1 MKKKHKLLSASIFAL
16 LTIVSQNIFAGD
28 NIPWEGHDLWNETSL
43 YFIYGKVKPVTN
55 ENTVFLYNV
64 QAGKEK
70 GNVNCYFNSFGH
82 WGVEGT
88 LFEVGMPLYLKS
100 LQNIKTGGD
109 KKCIKTWIYTNPDE
123 RIHVNNKVAWL
134 WGMGNNDNNGVI
146 TDRVQEDETKK
157 QGSITW
163 YFKPIEKTKR
173 YNIFVYNKNGKRAF
187 LGRIWGQQRKN
198 DLRKYTLICDE
209 IDPNKAKNDE
219 NYQWIVVTRKDIIKQ
234 FNNDALTK
242 IVDYFHPLN
251 ATFYLKEQNFSRVPM
266 YTQQGEIHKKPGMSY
281 SNWKTEGNVII
292 ANNRG
297 SLNYEN
303 PNTDYTVTQKEYDD
317 FISND
322 TPGSSAYYNA
332 LYGAFY
338 TGNINGANG
347 HIWQETE
354 PMDVNG
360 YYEVT
365 IQGFYKKNGNKKGNA
380 YLYAEANNP
389 DRPSEKQ
396 FVSNPLL
403 PIDALPEGK
412 RPTDKTSAGICYW
425 SNFQN
430 YSCKVII
437 RVNQGQRIK
446 VGIKHEGGNDNDWV
460 SFDNMQLKYVGTP
473 YLISE
478 NYGSINTYDPE
489 VKIFKPLVLER
500 TVLANKWNSIT
511 LPLDLNKDQ
520 VCTAFGNDVKL
531 AELDNLDI
539 QKGQTIVFK
548 SINLISKPWNEVV
561 IQKNKPYLILPSKE
575 GRRYHIVWDFKLD
588 GKHWVETDGP
598 NFIIPMTHFNKNDVK
613 EEPIKKYD
621 RNGKSLTIHPNLWY
635 HTKKAGATYGQI
647 QASKNN
653 YIYVMHKGKLR
664 RLTQPFDLLGL
675 RFYID
680 YTEAV
685 SAGYANPMLSI
696 IGEGNNSETDNIQV
710 IHDSSNNNYIN
721 KQKAVYSISGQ
732 KLSNGID
739 VKSLPAGMYIVDGK
753 KVMVY

>member
-28 NIPWEGHDLWNETSL
+28 NIPWEGHDLWWDKSL

-100 LQNIKTGGD
+100 LQNIKTGVD
-109 KKCIKTWIYTNPDE
+109 KNCIKTWIYTNPDE

-134 WGMGNNDNNGVI
+134 WGMSNNDNNGVI
-146 TDRVQEDETKK
+146 TDRVQDDETKK

-163 YFKPIEKTKR
+163 YFKPIEGTKR
-173 YNIFVYNKNGKRAF
+173 YNIFVYKEGKRAF

-209 IDPNKAKNDE
+209 INPDQAKYDE

-303 PNTDYTVTQKEYDD
+303 TNTDYAVTQKEYDD
-317 FISND
+317 FTSND
-322 TPGSSAYYNA
+322 FPGTSAYYNA

-575 GRRYHIVWDFKLD
+575 GRRYHIVWDFTLD
-588 GKHWVETDGP
+588 GDTVKTDGP

-635 HTKKAGATYGQI
+635 HTKQAGATYGQI